1 MGTSGHVHTLD
12 YGVQVSRSGRVSQ
25 SGITAVLTGAY
36 SRARGGY
43 IAFLDETF
51 QLDDSDVDRRTEF
64 YMLSAVVV
72 HRDDLA
78 SLRGDL
84 RKVVG
89 GDFWH
94 TSDELKTPE
103 GRARARRVAE
113 FLGDP
118 QGNEVGIVAIKS
130 PVAEGM
136 GDAARAACF
145 RQVGRT
151 LCAGGTPLA
160 DEGVH
165 LMILEQ
171 RRMQRNRSYDTSI
184 VKGLRKEGTL
194 CRHCHMI
201 QASPTHENLLW
212 LPDLVSSAVRRHHL
226 DQEGGVDLFAPLAH
240 ILQVSNCP

>member
-1 MGTSGHVHTLD
+1 MSRGGW
-12 YGVQVSRSGRVSQ
+12 VQQ
-25 SGITAVLTGAY
+25 SGVETMLAQAY
-36 SRARGGY
+36 VRARGGY
-43 IAFLDETF
+43 VAFLDETF
-51 QLDDSDVDRRTEF
+51 QLDDSDANRRAEF

-78 SLRGDL
+78 ELRGGL
-84 RKVVG
+84 REVVG

-103 GRARARRVAE
+103 GSARARRVAE

-118 QGNEVGIVAIKS
+118 QGSEVGIVAIKT
-130 PVAEGM
+130 PVAEGA

-145 RQVGRT
+145 RQVGRI
-151 LCAGGTPLA
+151 LCAGGTPLV

-184 VKGLRKEGTL
+184 VKDLRKEGAL

-201 QASPTHENLLW
+201 QISPKHEHLLW
-212 LPDLVSSAVRRHHL
+212 LPDLVSSAVRHHHL
-226 DQEGGVDLFAPLAH
+226 GQKSGVDLFAPLAH
-240 ILQVSNCP
+240 ILHVSNCP

>member
-1 MGTSGHVHTLD
+1 MS
-12 YGVQVSRSGRVSQ
+12 
-25 SGITAVLTGAY
+25 AVLAGAY

-51 QLDDSDVDRRTEF
+51 QLDDSDVARRTEF

-72 HRDDLA
+72 HRDDLED
-78 SLRGDL
+78 LREGL

-89 GDFWH
+89 GNFWH

-103 GRARARRVAE
+103 GHARALRVAE

-118 QGNEVGIVAIKS
+118 HGNEVGIVAIKT
-130 PVAEGM
+130 PVAKGR

-151 LCAGGTPLA
+151 LCAGGTPLV

-171 RRMQRNRSYDTSI
+171 RRMQRNRSYDASI
-184 VKGLRKEGTL
+184 VKDLRKEGAL

-201 QASPTHENLLW
+201 QASPNDEHLLW
-212 LPDLVSSAVRRHHL
+212 LPDLVSSAVRHHHL
-226 DQEGGVDLFAPLAH
+226 GQEDGIDLFAPLAH
-240 ILQVSNCP
+240 ILHVSHCP